1 MSLEY
6 DPSLSS
12 GFKVLVIEYDNKEAT
27 SLPDQLRL
35 LQLPEAQEKPYSRAV
50 KGTVC
55 ASTHT
60 EGLPPPFFLL
70 LTLQHPKY
78 QPLPIPS
85 TQVAD

>member
-1 MSLEY
+1 MSFEY
-6 DPSLSS
+6 DPSLST
-12 GFKVLVIEYDNKEAT
+12 GFKVLVIENDNKEAA

-60 EGLPPPFFLL
+60 KGLPPPLSLL
-70 LTLQHPKY
+70 VTLQHPKY
-78 QPLPIPS
+78 QPLPNPS
-85 TQVAD
+85 T